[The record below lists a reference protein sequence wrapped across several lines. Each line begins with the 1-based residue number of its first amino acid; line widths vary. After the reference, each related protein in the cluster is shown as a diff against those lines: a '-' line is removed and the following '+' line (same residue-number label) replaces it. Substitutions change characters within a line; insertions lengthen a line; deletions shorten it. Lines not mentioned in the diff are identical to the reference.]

1 MPENNIL
8 PEFQD
13 FLLNNGLVHEQY
25 VPYYAQWVTKFLSF
39 SERETASDGNSLV
52 DNFLHS
58 VQLENKILS
67 WQVRQAE
74 EAVQLYVHK
83 FINNKAM
90 LEAKNSE
97 DFWKDIP
104 DIQSIL
110 EETTRI
116 LRIKKYAFST
126 ERLYLDWIKRFFSYL
141 QEARNISDGH
151 SGVILE
157 NAWIESSKTESAK
170 TENYSLENLTQES
183 FKSFLSYLANEQK
196 VSASTHNQA
205 FDALIF
211 LFREVLKKDVEGIS
225 GPTIRIKREKQLPV
239 LLTVDEVWAIFQQ
252 LSGQNLLIANLF
264 YGSGLRLMELA
275 SLRIRDIDFESDQI
289 LVRNSKGE
297 TERTTILPKTVK
309 NPLFTHISRV
319 KELYDNDIAAGYG
332 EVSLPVDLEL
342 NSLCTGF
349 EWNWQY
355 AFPSS
360 RLSLEP
366 GSGKIRRQHLSDKAI
381 QMAIGNAVKKAGIT
395 KNATVHTLRHSFA
408 AHLLMNGVNIKEVQG
423 LLGHKSIARTQIY
436 VHALRDM
443 KKNLQSPLDAFNQG
457 YPTLSFELEEPV
469 TGRLF

>member
-39 SERETASDGNSLV
+39 SERETASDDNSLV

-97 DFWKDIP
+97 DVWKDIP

-110 EETTRI
+110 EETTRL

-141 QEARNISDGH
+141 QESRNMANGS
-151 SGVILE
+151 SVVILE
-157 NAWIESSKTESAK
+157 NPAAETITPEHLDHEG
-170 TENYSLENLTQES
+170 
-183 FKSFLSYLANEQK
+183 FKDFLSYLANDQK

-205 FDALIF
+205 FDALLF
-211 LFREVLKKDVEGIS
+211 LFREVLRKDVHDL
-225 GPTIRIKREKQLPV
+225 PRALRVKREKKLPV
-239 LLTVDEVWAIFQQ
+239 VLTVDEVWAVFQQ

-349 EWNWQY
+349 EWDWQY

-408 AHLLMNGVNIKEVQG
+408 AHLLMNGVKVREVQG

-457 YPTLSFELEEPV
+457 YPTLSFDLAEPV